1 MKSLELKK
9 AFDYKFDG
17 KDAARRRA
25 GTLFIDIGL
34 EKRTLASEER
44 VKLGPMEEKKMDLGY
59 RNKFAKRICFV
70 FTKKHSI
77 TFYQTHISLSLYI
90 DFYFFFSSIV

>member
-1 MKSLELKK
+1 MKVYFQLYYSCLTYYGNYSSILKSLELKK

-44 VKLGPMEEKKMDLGY
+44 VKLGPMEEKKWILDTEINLL
-59 RNKFAKRICFV
+59 KEFALF
-70 FTKKHSI
+70 
-77 TFYQTHISLSLYI
+77 SLKNIL
-90 DFYFFFSSIV
+90 

>member
-44 VKLGPMEEKKMDLGY
+44 VKLGPMEEKKWILDTEINLL
-59 RNKFAKRICFV
+59 KEFALF
-70 FTKKHSI
+70 
-77 TFYQTHISLSLYI
+77 SLKNIL
-90 DFYFFFSSIV
+90 

>member
-17 KDAARRRA
+17 RDAARRRA

-44 VKLGPMEEKKMDLGY
+44 VKLGPMEEKKKWILDTEIILL
-59 RNKFAKRICFV
+59 KEFALF
-70 FTKKHSI
+70 
-77 TFYQTHISLSLYI
+77 SLKNIL
-90 DFYFFFSSIV
+90 

>member
-44 VKLGPMEEKKMDLGY
+44 VKLGPMKEKKMDLGY

-70 FTKKHSI
+70 FTKNI
-77 TFYQTHISLSLYI
+77 LSVPYL
-90 DFYFFFSSIV
+90 FNSVHRFLFFFL